1 MTIPHQPTGYAARR
15 HEIPTHLDVED
26 RLLLGLPARRALALL
41 AGLAFA
47 YSLWHQWPGAPEA
60 LRAGLAGACVLVAAT
75 AAFVRPGGR
84 GLEAWALLALRYA
97 ACRRASVWRSDAPA
111 ATALRTDA
119 PNPAAPGWEELA
131 PRLDWARDPRGAEDP
146 ARRAAARRLE
156 AQPWAS

>member
-1 MTIPHQPTGYAARR
+1 MTIPHQPAGYAARR

-60 LRAGLAGACVLVAAT
+60 LRAGLAAACVLVAAA

-84 GLEAWALLALRYA
+84 GLETWALLALRYA
-97 ACRRASVWRSDAPA
+97 ACRRPSVWRPECPDAAAPARDAPD
-111 ATALRTDA
+111 R
-119 PNPAAPGWEELA
+119 AAPGWEELA
-131 PRLDWARDPRGAEDP
+131 PRLDWTRDPHAGRP
-146 ARRAAARRLE
+146 AAQPAAGRLE
-156 AQPWAS
+156 AQPWAP